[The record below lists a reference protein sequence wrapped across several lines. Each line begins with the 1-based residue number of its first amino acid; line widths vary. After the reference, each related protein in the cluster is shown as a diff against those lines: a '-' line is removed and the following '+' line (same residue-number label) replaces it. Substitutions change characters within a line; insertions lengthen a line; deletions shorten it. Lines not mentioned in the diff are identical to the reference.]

1 MSVICPICDTPTSLE
16 SVVIRDEMAYLPD
29 KSTKTNAVYGKAI
42 VSAITDDDSPHYES
56 YGVFTC
62 QACYKRFIAKKNKI
76 TDNEWVPVYPIPHK
90 PVGEEVPEPIK
101 GEFEEA
107 SLCFAVGAYKACA
120 SMCQRALESLCQNK
134 KISGLNELLS
144 GGIISQALFNR
155 ATEIRLWAG
164 ITKHKPLDEP
174 VLEEDAELLLRFLED
189 ILDHGYVEQKAFDSL
204 VQKRK
209 QLGKKE

>member
-1 MSVICPICDTPTSLE
+1 MSVICPICSTPTSVNPVPI
-16 SVVIRDEMAYLPD
+16 SDEMAYLPEE
-29 KSTKTNAVYGKAI
+29 SSERRAVYGKAI
-42 VSAITDDDSPHYES
+42 VHAITDDDSPHHVS

-62 QACYKRFIAKKNKI
+62 QACHKRFVAKKHI
-76 TDNEWVPVYPIPHK
+76 SDPEWVPAYPIPRK
-90 PVGEEVPEPIK
+90 SIADEIPQPIK

-107 SLCFAVGAYKACA
+107 SLCFAVDAYKACA
-120 SMCQRALESLCQNK
+120 AMCQRTLESLCQNK
-134 KISGLNELLS
+134 KVSGLNELLS
-144 GGIISQALFNR
+144 SGIISQALFNR

-174 VLEEDAELLLRFLED
+174 VLKEDVEVLLRYLED
-189 ILDHGYVEQKAFDSL
+189 ILDHVYVEQKVFDSL